1 MQIPNYIPKP
11 VDTTEVIL
19 PEELESLVEQM
30 ARNVHEVWAQGRIE
44 QGWRYGEERN
54 DEKKTH
60 PCLIPYDQ
68 LPEIEKEYDRHTAI
82 STLKLVIKS
91 GFSISKIK

>member
-1 MQIPNYIPKP
+1 MNTPNYTPKP
-11 VDTTEVIL
+11 VDTTEVML

-30 ARNVHEVWAQGRIE
+30 ARNVHEVWAKGRIE
-44 QGWRYGEERN
+44 QGWTYGEERN

-60 PCLIPYDQ
+60 PCLIPYEQ

-82 STLKLVIKS
+82 STLKLVIKL
-91 GFSISKIK
+91 GFNISKVK

>member
-11 VDTTEVIL
+11 MDTIEVIL